1 MRPRRTISR
10 LWSLAGIGL
19 LLALWEAGHRAY
31 GPIVLPGLD
40 DTLVAL
46 LAMLRD
52 GTVGPALAETVREHL
67 DAEGLVGTDGSAIE
81 STAEP
86 SRLSSAVSEAE
97 TEGSEQ

>member
-40 DTLVAL
+40 DTAVAL

-52 GTVGPALAETVREHL
+52 GSRSTMSWGASSCRSQGVYTLLNPVG
-67 DAEGLVGTDGSAIE
+67 D
-81 STAEP
+81 
-86 SRLSSAVSEAE
+86 
-97 TEGSEQ
+97 